1 MNTNPSQGE
10 TSMNTTTTLDFAA
23 EYDRLQTMVVSRTE
37 TIASLAEQH
46 ERAAA
51 TDLTV
56 DGQLNYDKIVAMR
69 KACDLLE
76 ETVLLLVRSI

>member
-1 MNTNPSQGE
+1 
-10 TSMNTTTTLDFAA
+10 MNTTTTLDFAA